1 MSITCIF
8 FFVHLF
14 FFKLSPYFVY
24 RGWVHLLRFSIKFQL
39 LQSSREKT
47 IFLKSILATFLHCK
61 FKTRGSK
68 KNIPN
73 VFNHLSNENVIW
85 KEFLNY
91 LTTFYLKCEF
101 YKKKVEKG
109 LHPWVFWFLFRVFFD
124 SLPNLPMILFIMCSS
139 PDGGS
144 IIFGKALTVV

>member
-1 MSITCIF
+1 MTDNDSHSSKFMALHITPSLLTVVRDTFIHTSCFLCTKCFNDCCVFERILILLCSNVLHLVILFVNYMYF

-24 RGWVHLLRFSIKFQL
+24 RGWVHLLRFSIKFHL
-39 LQSSREKT
+39 FQSSREKT

-73 VFNHLSNENVIW
+73 VFNHLSM
-85 KEFLNY
+85 K
-91 LTTFYLKCEF
+91 
-101 YKKKVEKG
+101 
-109 LHPWVFWFLFRVFFD
+109 
-124 SLPNLPMILFIMCSS
+124 M
-139 PDGGS
+139 
-144 IIFGKALTVV
+144 

>member
-1 MSITCIF
+1 MIVIVQSSWHCTLHHTVSFDSRTWYIHSYFMCSMHEMFQWLLCLERILILLCSNVLHLVILFVNYMYF

-14 FFKLSPYFVY
+14 FFKLSPNFVY

-73 VFNHLSNENVIW
+73 VFNHLSM
-85 KEFLNY
+85 K
-91 LTTFYLKCEF
+91 
-101 YKKKVEKG
+101 
-109 LHPWVFWFLFRVFFD
+109 
-124 SLPNLPMILFIMCSS
+124 M
-139 PDGGS
+139 
-144 IIFGKALTVV
+144 

>member
-1 MSITCIF
+1 MIVIVQSSWHCTLHCLFWQSYVIHSFILHVFCARNVSMIVVSERILILLCSNVLHLVILFVNYMYF

-73 VFNHLSNENVIW
+73 VFNHLSM
-85 KEFLNY
+85 K
-91 LTTFYLKCEF
+91 
-101 YKKKVEKG
+101 
-109 LHPWVFWFLFRVFFD
+109 
-124 SLPNLPMILFIMCSS
+124 M
-139 PDGGS
+139 
-144 IIFGKALTVV
+144 